1 MRTMPRITIITY
13 CLAVA
18 MAASSAQASQPALRL
33 SQLGQSEVDQQVRIA
48 VGHPNEFWRF
58 HGLRQHL
65 SGRDG
70 EAARHFE
77 RAAGYA
83 DKLSQ
88 HYLSLLYWQGQGV
101 PQDRVLAYIW
111 SDLAAERG
119 HRNLLRI
126 RERMWLE
133 LTDAQRAEVLQRGEA
148 MHAKFADAYAKP
160 RAEREI
166 FRKSRQMTGS
176 KAGFDGQMLGMTFGG
191 PIHGSF
197 GNATPAM
204 QAASEAVNGGAS
216 GADMYADNRVD
227 PGGYWQAQD
236 AEVGRLARAR
246 VKVGAIEQD
255 AKPD

>member
-1 MRTMPRITIITY
+1 MRTMPRITFVTF
-13 CLAVA
+13 CLAAA
-18 MAASSAQASQPALRL
+18 MAASSVQASEPALRL
-33 SQLGQSEVDQQVRIA
+33 SQLGQFEIDRQMRLA

-88 HYLSLLYWQGQGV
+88 HYLSLMYWHGQGV
-101 PQDRVLAYIW
+101 PQDRVQAYIW

-119 HRNLLRI
+119 HQNLLRI
-126 RERMWLE
+126 RERMWLG
-133 LTDAQRAEVLQRGEA
+133 LTDAQREEVLQRGER
-148 MHAKFADAYAKP
+148 MHAKYADAYTKR

-176 KAGFDGQMLGMTFGG
+176 KAGFDGQMLGMTLGA
-191 PIHGSF
+191 PIQGTF
-197 GNATPAM
+197 GNSTPAM
-204 QAASEAVNGGAS
+204 HAANEAVNGGAS
-216 GADMYADNRVD
+216 GADMYADKRVD
-227 PGGYWQAQD
+227 PRHYWQAQD
-236 AEVGRLARAR
+236 AEVGRLARAS
-246 VKVGAIEQD
+246 VKVGPIEQE
-255 AKPD
+255 AQPN